1 MKPMRKLLCLLALY
15 ASTMAWAQTTVP
27 GQGQYEDQPKT
38 HESNE
43 AYTAFERAAAPYI
56 EKARE
61 TYPDAK
67 HRFLSGQLGTSPL
80 FVTIRLAENGRY
92 EDSFVRV
99 LYIDE
104 KSGDISGKIANE
116 IQILHNYHYDQR
128 IIVHEAD
135 IRDWTIANPD
145 GSQEGNVLGKFTDR
159 YQP

>member
-1 MKPMRKLLCLLALY
+1 MKKLICLLALL
-15 ASTMAWAQTTVP
+15 ACATARAQNAP
-27 GQGQYEDQPKT
+27 LAPNAPEDAPKT
-38 HESNE
+38 ANSNE
-43 AYTAFERAAAPYI
+43 AYMAMERATAPYVA
-56 EKARE
+56 KARE

-67 HRFLSGQLGTSPL
+67 RRFLSGQLSTKPF
-80 FVTIRLAENGRY
+80 FVTVRLSEDGRY